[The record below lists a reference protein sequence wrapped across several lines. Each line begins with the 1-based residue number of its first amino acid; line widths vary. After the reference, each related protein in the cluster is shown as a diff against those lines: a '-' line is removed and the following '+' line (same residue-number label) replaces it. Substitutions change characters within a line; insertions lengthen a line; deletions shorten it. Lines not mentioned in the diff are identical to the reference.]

1 MGSPPWRGIPFPGA
15 FIKEAHS
22 TTGAG
27 TATEID
33 VRVNAKVW
41 KSGKVIL
48 AVELDGFHSAVFV
61 KLFALAKLAARNIGW
76 IAGCF
81 LIFDCSASARFCISS
96 LMDGSCSFGVGLSRD
111 FCGVGATMTLFLGAC
126 DYRRRARNRW
136 LFLVGRRAV
145 LRLRRGIERWTAH
158 AAGVTSCSRT
168 ESGDIAAE
176 LAAGIPSVHRG
187 VDFFFWHWNASISSG

>member
-76 IAGCF
+76 IAGF
-81 LIFDCSASARFCISS
+81 ND
-96 LMDGSCSFGVGLSRD
+96 SRIED
-111 FCGVGATMTLFLGAC
+111 
-126 DYRRRARNRW
+126 
-136 LFLVGRRAV
+136 
-145 LRLRRGIERWTAH
+145 LRLKYVKSITANIIQ
-158 AAGVTSCSRT
+158 AKLS
-168 ESGDIAAE
+168 
-176 LAAGIPSVHRG
+176 
-187 VDFFFWHWNASISSG
+187 